1 VKKLD
6 RVIVV
11 NAVKVGMNEIYLTI
25 LLFFR
30 YLLIDFRTLTKKS
43 NMGKVPERG
52 SLREYGPQKA
62 EGVSVKRFLSW
73 VRLG

>member
-1 VKKLD
+1 MKKLD

-43 NMGKVPERG
+43 NMGKALATDCLIYSKGKYIE
-52 SLREYGPQKA
+52 
-62 EGVSVKRFLSW
+62 EGIYVTVAAT
-73 VRLG
+73 

>member
-43 NMGKVPERG
+43 NMGKLQDLETQPAERG
-52 SLREYGPQKA
+52 YRGLTS
-62 EGVSVKRFLSW
+62 
-73 VRLG
+73 